1 MASEPPATLSGFLAQ
16 QVRLHGERP
25 LILLGERR
33 LRYADADRLSAE
45 LARGLLAAGVAK
57 GSRVGVL
64 FANGPDWLVAW
75 LAASRIGA
83 VVVPINTFYTP
94 RELGYVLHHADVQ
107 VLLTT
112 SHVLGRDVLAG
123 LETFAPSLSQ
133 AGTTIRV
140 AELPFLRH
148 VFVWDDPGGRRF
160 AQPAEALRVLASS
173 SPVTSELLAAAEA
186 SVSPAD
192 PAIVIYSSGSTA
204 EPKGAIHSH
213 GALVRHPANLNR
225 FRDLTAEDRVY
236 SPMPFFWV
244 GGLVFALLTSMER
257 GAFLICEE
265 RFEPGAT
272 LALLERERA
281 TIVSGWPHYSKAM
294 LEHPSFGERDLSSI
308 RSGNLYEVLPE
319 AVRPKDP
326 ELRSNSLGMTETL
339 GPHTIDRMDVDLP
352 ERLRGSFG
360 HAVPGVE
367 HRIVDPETGER
378 LPPGRSGEICVR
390 GYSVMLGLQ
399 KVLREQTFDDEG
411 FYHTGDAGRFDE
423 DGVLF
428 FEARLGDLIKTAGAN
443 VSPREVEVELEAQQ
457 EVSSAYVVG
466 LPDPA
471 RGQNVAAALVLR
483 PDARLDEA
491 SLRKRL
497 RASLSAYKVP
507 RQFFVCEKSELPFTD
522 SGKIDKQRLT
532 ALLAARTLPTPLA
545 GSGS

>member
-1 MASEPPATLSGFLAQ
+1 MASETPASLPAFLAE
-16 QVRLHGERP
+16 QVRRHGERP
-25 LILLGERR
+25 FVLLGDRR
-33 LRYADADRLSAE
+33 VTYAEAEALSGE

-57 GSRVGVL
+57 GTRVGVL
-64 FANGPDWLVAW
+64 FPNGPDWVVAW

-94 RELGYVLHHADVQ
+94 RELGYVLQHADVQ

-112 SHVLGRDVLAG
+112 DRVLGRDVLAG
-123 LETFAPSLSQ
+123 LEECAPSLSA
-133 AGTTIRV
+133 AGVPIRV
-140 AELPFLRH
+140 PELPFLRR
-148 VFVWDDPGGRRF
+148 VFAWGDAGDRPW
-160 AQPAEALRVLASS
+160 AQPAEWLREQAAS
-173 SPVTSELLAAAEA
+173 SPVTSELLAAAEQ

-204 EPKGAIHSH
+204 EPKGAIHAH

-257 GAFLICEE
+257 GAFLLCEE

-281 TIVSGWPHYSKAM
+281 TLVSGWPHYSKAM
-294 LEHPSFGERDLSSI
+294 LEHPSFAERDLSSI

-360 HAVPGVE
+360 HAVPGME
-367 HRIVDPETGER
+367 HRIVDPETGEV
-378 LPPGRSGEICVR
+378 LPPGESGEICVR
-390 GYSVMLGLQ
+390 GYSLMLGLQ
-399 KVLREQTFDDEG
+399 KVAREETFDEEG
-411 FYHTGDAGRFDE
+411 WYHTGDAGYFDA

-428 FEARLGDLIKTAGAN
+428 FEARLGDLIKTGGAN
-443 VSPREVEVELEAQQ
+443 VSPREVEVELEAQE

-483 PDARLDEA
+483 PGARLDED
-491 SLRKRL
+491 SLRRRL

-507 RQFFVCEKSELPFTD
+507 RRFFACEKGELPFTD
-522 SGKIDKQRLT
+522 SGKIDKRRLA
-532 ALLAARTLPTPLA
+532 ALLAGRA
-545 GSGS
+545 GA